1 MVNDMKRMVK
11 TFEIQRYSASQLALL
26 AILCG
31 ALYSCS
37 AVQYNQPRE
46 VSYEQLSTSYNRI
59 RLKVTSSL
67 SVLEMFN
74 KPVYELEPDSTELLS
89 QSDNAAA
96 LVGQSKS
103 GYKTWFTMVA
113 FNKQNMTAER
123 KYFYLVD
130 EKAGSL
136 LPQFGPFLILPG
148 KGLIFD
154 SQIILPSEVLTKPYM
169 TEEEK
174 QIAIL
179 KQVAE
184 SLRKDTDEL
193 GKVPASDPGKGNQK
207 LAVSS
212 MFLNQI
218 FKTVLLELDKSP
230 AMAKNLSDESG
241 VQFDHISFDKGKI
254 RMTVDGSAVTVKIKL
269 GYFKDKFE
277 TAEDSKL

>member
-1 MVNDMKRMVK
+1 MRNRFRPHIVPR
-11 TFEIQRYSASQLALL
+11 FLILGFLLL

-89 QSDNAAA
+89 QSDNAVA

-130 EKAGSL
+130 EKAGSSL
-136 LPQFGPFLILPG
+136 SQYGSFLIPPG

-193 GKVPASDPGKGNQK
+193 GKVPADDPGKGNQK

-254 RMTVDGSAVTVKIKL
+254 RMTVDGSVVTVKIKL

-277 TAEDSKL
+277 AAEGSKL

>member
-1 MVNDMKRMVK
+1 MKRTAK
-11 TFEIQRYSASQLALL
+11 ISEIQQYSVSQLALL
-26 AILCG
+26 VILCW
-31 ALYSCS
+31 ALHGCS
-37 AVQYNQPRE
+37 IVQYNQPRE

-59 RLKVTSSL
+59 RLKITSSL

-74 KPVYELEPDSTELLS
+74 KPIYELEPDSTELLS
-89 QSDNAAA
+89 QSDNAVA

-130 EKAGSL
+130 ERAGSS
-136 LPQFGPFLILPG
+136 LPQLGPFLILPD

-207 LAVSS
+207 LAVTG

-230 AMAKNLSDESG
+230 AIAKNLSDESG

-254 RMTVDGSAVTVKIKL
+254 RMTVVGRVVTVKIKL

-277 TAEDSKL
+277 TAEGSNL